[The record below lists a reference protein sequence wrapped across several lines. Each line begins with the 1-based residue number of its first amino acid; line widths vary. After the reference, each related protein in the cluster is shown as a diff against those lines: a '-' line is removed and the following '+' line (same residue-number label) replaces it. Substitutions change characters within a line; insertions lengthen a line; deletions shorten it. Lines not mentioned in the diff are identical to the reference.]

1 MLIPLEKV
9 EGRKFCVVF
18 VKVIDKAAGKVQL
31 QCLRGR
37 ANVERGRLSVVNSS
51 GASFTVP
58 GTAMQTILP
67 SDGTDILQD
76 AEYYCMVRVD
86 DNISLSPKDSP
97 AYDLEEDDDHEC
109 SCGCHHDDHECSCGC
124 HHDDHECS
132 CHHDDHECSCHHH
145 DHECSCHHDG
155 DN

>member
-1 MLIPLEKV
+1 MLVPLEKI

-18 VKVIDKAAGKVQL
+18 VKVIDHENERVQL

-37 ANVERGRLSVVNSS
+37 ANVERGRLNVVTEE

-76 AEYYCMVRVD
+76 AEYYCLVRVD
-86 DNISLSPKDSP
+86 DNIQLSRHEHD
-97 AYDLEEDDDHEC
+97 DCECDHDDDCDCDEC
-109 SCGCHHDDHECSCGC
+109 HCG
-124 HHDDHECS
+124 
-132 CHHDDHECSCHHH
+132 HHH
-145 DHECSCHHDG
+145 EHDE
-155 DN
+155 